1 MEKKVSILLVG
12 IGGYGNLYVNEL
24 LDHGDEHNVEI
35 AGIVDPFPQGCK
47 RFNDL
52 QQADIPMYHS
62 IEEFYQINKADLAII
77 SSPIHYHCE
86 QVCIAL
92 SNGSNVLCE
101 KPISATPVEAMKML
115 EMQKRTGEIVG
126 IGYQWSYSKAMLDLK
141 KDILKGVFGKPVRL
155 KTLVLWPRDKKY
167 FARGW
172 AGKVSDDHGR
182 MILDSV
188 ANNATAHY
196 LHNMFFVLGEAID
209 KSAIPDKVTA
219 ELYRAN
225 NIENFD
231 TVAARVMTK
240 CGVELCFY
248 ASHAILDSWGPV
260 FEYEFENA
268 SVFYDGSH
276 GENVISAKSKDGT
289 EKIYGDPF
297 DEDINKLWTLVDAIR
312 GKGTIPCTIETAFSH
327 TLCIDAMHRSV
338 PDIHNFSD
346 AFKCYDEQREI
357 VWVDGLG
364 DVLKTCYS
372 LGVLPSEIGASWA
385 ITGKTVDV

>member
-52 QQADIPMYHS
+52 QQADIPMYRLM
-62 IEEFYQINKADLAII
+62 EEFYQINKADLAIV

-115 EMQKRTGEIVG
+115 EMQKRTGKIVG

-172 AGKVSDDHGR
+172 AGKV
-182 MILDSV
+182 
-188 ANNATAHY
+188 
-196 LHNMFFVLGEAID
+196 
-209 KSAIPDKVTA
+209 
-219 ELYRAN
+219 
-225 NIENFD
+225 
-231 TVAARVMTK
+231 
-240 CGVELCFY
+240 
-248 ASHAILDSWGPV
+248 
-260 FEYEFENA
+260 
-268 SVFYDGSH
+268 
-276 GENVISAKSKDGT
+276 
-289 EKIYGDPF
+289 
-297 DEDINKLWTLVDAIR
+297 
-312 GKGTIPCTIETAFSH
+312 
-327 TLCIDAMHRSV
+327 
-338 PDIHNFSD
+338 
-346 AFKCYDEQREI
+346 
-357 VWVDGLG
+357 
-364 DVLKTCYS
+364 
-372 LGVLPSEIGASWA
+372 
-385 ITGKTVDV
+385 